1 MSFAGAVDRQ
11 QDAVF
16 RALGEDA
23 AWSGVVGSVRIRCA
37 ERDDLDGW
45 GEGQRI
51 VRTRFVRV
59 RQSEVADPAVG
70 DTVTRAGDGVV
81 LQVVA
86 KPRLTR
92 TRVWTCEVKELP
104 S

>member
-1 MSFAGAVDRQ
+1 MSFVGAVDRQ

-16 RALGEDA
+16 RTLGEDA
-23 AWSGVVGSVRIRCA
+23 AWTGAADPVRIRCA

-59 RQSEVADPAVG
+59 RQSEVADPAVD
-70 DTVTRAGDGVV
+70 DTATRARDGVILKV
-81 LQVVA
+81 IA
-86 KPRLTR
+86 KPTLDRK
-92 TRVWTCEVKELP
+92 RVWLCQVIEVAP
-104 S
+104 

>member
-1 MSFAGAVDRQ
+1 MSFAAAVNRQ

-16 RALGEDA
+16 RALGEA
-23 AWSGVVGSVRIRCA
+23 ATWSGVAGPVRIRIA

-45 GEGQRI
+45 GDGQRV

-59 RQSEVADPAVG
+59 RRGEVPAPAIG
-70 DTVTRAGDGVV
+70 DIVTRAGGGGLLEV
-81 LQVVA
+81 LA

-92 TRVWTCEVKELP
+92 TRVWTCEVKEVQP
-104 S
+104 